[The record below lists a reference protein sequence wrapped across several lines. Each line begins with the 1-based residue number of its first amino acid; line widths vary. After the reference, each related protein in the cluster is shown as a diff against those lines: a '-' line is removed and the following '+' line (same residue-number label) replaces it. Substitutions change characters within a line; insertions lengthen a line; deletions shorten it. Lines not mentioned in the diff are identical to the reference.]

1 MAHRTTLPL
10 APGGVYEPQ
19 PLVLSFRSARMQ
31 LVQYDGARAHLRVLA
46 GAAWWVSL
54 TAIPPVTLALS
65 VFVVHNDVAAYAVG
79 LVSLS
84 TAWLPGWAYK
94 SRLWERPVRARLAR
108 RVTFDPLVA
117 RISVNISERDTLA
130 ACRAIRGA
138 GLVVEY
144 TRASGP
150 AGTEPQET
158 HMAVAQWAYR
168 PQLDD
173 WAFRDLVC
181 EVLRSAG
188 IRANVGG
195 IDVNTSPT

>member
-10 APGGVYEPQ
+10 DAGGVYPGH
-19 PLVLSFRSARMQ
+19 PVVLSFRGARTQ
-31 LVQYDGARAHLRVLA
+31 LAQYDGGWAHVRVVA
-46 GAAWWVSL
+46 GAGLWVSL
-54 TAIPPVTLALS
+54 SAIPPVILALS
-65 VFVVHNDVAAYAVG
+65 VFVVRDGVAAYAVG
-79 LVSLS
+79 LVSLC
-84 TAWLPGWAYK
+84 TAWLPRWAYK

-108 RVTFDPLVA
+108 RTAFDPLVA
-117 RISVNISERDTLA
+117 RISVNISEQDTLA

-138 GLVVEY
+138 GLVIEY
-144 TRASGP
+144 SRTSG
-150 AGTEPQET
+150 AGGADPQNT

-188 IRANVGG
+188 ICANVGG
-195 IDVNTSPT
+195 IEVDASRT